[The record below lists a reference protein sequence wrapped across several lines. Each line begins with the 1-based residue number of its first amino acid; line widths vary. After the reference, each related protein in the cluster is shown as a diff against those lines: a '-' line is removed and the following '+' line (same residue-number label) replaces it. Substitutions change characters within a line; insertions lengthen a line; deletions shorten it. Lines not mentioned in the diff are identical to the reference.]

1 MGYMKLKQ
9 IININKKRGGWRR
22 RVGKRRKHKVRQLS
36 GLEYLHESIQV
47 AHSRKSHACGMC
59 ACIPLESVGATEDV
73 EPCMES

>member
-1 MGYMKLKQ
+1 M
-9 IININKKRGGWRR
+9 RGD
-22 RVGKRRKHKVRQLS
+22 RKHKVRQLS